1 MKATAVEQEGAH
13 DWFHVIRF
21 RYGGPEEQRAD
32 WQAWLEDVHIPAVL
46 AVPGM
51 RSYTRYGQLG
61 SDRDFLTVWQLDG
74 PHVFDEP
81 AYAAARG
88 WGPWEGQME
97 HWTISLLQ
105 SQRPPRRFGTAG
117 PRSAPL

>member
-1 MKATAVEQEGAH
+1 MNDNADSHNGT
-13 DWFHVIRF
+13 DYFHVIRF
-21 RYGGPEEQRAD
+21 RYGGPDELFAA
-32 WQAWLEDVHIPAVL
+32 WSAWLDDTHIPAVL

-51 RSYTRYGQLG
+51 RSFTRYGQLG
-61 SDRDFLTVWQLDG
+61 SDRDFLTVWLMDG

-88 WGPWEGQME
+88 WGPWEGHME

-105 SQRPPRRFGTAG
+105 HVREPRRFGTA
-117 PRSAPL
+117 APGASPL